1 MLSTDI
7 LDVRISEPVSLKF
20 VIIEP
25 LKRGAAG
32 LLNIEGQ
39 RQRGATT
46 VGPEPENFEIL
57 RASRTSEIAFF

>member
-7 LDVRISEPVSLKF
+7 LDVRISKPVSLKF
-20 VIIEP
+20 VIIDP

-39 RQRGATT
+39 HQRGATT
-46 VGPEPENFEIL
+46 VGPELENFEIL